1 MKPLNIP
8 VGISDFSE
16 IRKNGYY
23 YVDKSFL
30 IRELLK
36 IPGTQVTLITR
47 PRRFG
52 KTLGMS
58 MLASFFD
65 IRKDSKE
72 SFQDLEISTCT
83 DLCRTWQNQYPT
95 IFISFRRVDGLT
107 FSEASYML
115 STVISELYQE
125 HSYLLDSPAFNAYDK
140 NTFSKIA
147 SGITNPLELKDSLFF
162 LTRMMQKH
170 YGKPAILLID
180 EYDVPIAKANT
191 HGYYQEMLNL
201 MKGIMQALKDNP
213 ALRLAVITGCLKIA
227 KESIFTGTNNFV
239 SDTIA
244 GSRFNEYFGFTQ
256 KEVDQILEDTEI
268 TELAPVIKSWYDG
281 YHFGNFDVYCPW
293 DVMNYLRDLQYD
305 PQIQPRSY
313 WKNTSDNAIIR
324 SFIDY
329 AGSTITNK
337 LETLMAGGCIIQR
350 VDENLTYDYLHS
362 SEDNLWSTLYL
373 TGYLTRAREEDYKG
387 EVPDGMVALM
397 IPNAEINE
405 IFETTVIKWFDD
417 SAKKWNRNALFDAVW
432 RGDSEGIN
440 REMNALL
447 RRTISYHD
455 YREDFYHAFLAGIF
469 AGAGY
474 MVDSNKEHGEG
485 RSDVVVYDSINARVA
500 IFEAKYTKVLENLES
515 ECDIALQQIDDR
527 MYAKEYE
534 DDYDQIL
541 CYGISFFKKRCM
553 VKKK

>member
-170 YGKPAILLID
+170 YGKPVILLID

-191 HGYYQEMLNL
+191 H
-201 MKGIMQALKDNP
+201 
-213 ALRLAVITGCLKIA
+213 
-227 KESIFTGTNNFV
+227 
-239 SDTIA
+239 
-244 GSRFNEYFGFTQ
+244 
-256 KEVDQILEDTEI
+256 
-268 TELAPVIKSWYDG
+268 
-281 YHFGNFDVYCPW
+281 
-293 DVMNYLRDLQYD
+293 
-305 PQIQPRSY
+305 
-313 WKNTSDNAIIR
+313 
-324 SFIDY
+324 
-329 AGSTITNK
+329 
-337 LETLMAGGCIIQR
+337 
-350 VDENLTYDYLHS
+350 
-362 SEDNLWSTLYL
+362 
-373 TGYLTRAREEDYKG
+373 
-387 EVPDGMVALM
+387 
-397 IPNAEINE
+397 
-405 IFETTVIKWFDD
+405 
-417 SAKKWNRNALFDAVW
+417 
-432 RGDSEGIN
+432 
-440 REMNALL
+440 
-447 RRTISYHD
+447 
-455 YREDFYHAFLAGIF
+455 
-469 AGAGY
+469 
-474 MVDSNKEHGEG
+474 
-485 RSDVVVYDSINARVA
+485 
-500 IFEAKYTKVLENLES
+500 
-515 ECDIALQQIDDR
+515 
-527 MYAKEYE
+527 
-534 DDYDQIL
+534 
-541 CYGISFFKKRCM
+541 
-553 VKKK
+553 